1 MQEMELAEAEI
12 FDDWYK
18 TGVLYQGI
26 NVAGESC
33 EKYSPESI
41 VLWKKAS
48 FDKMAIVYITLM
60 RWWEKNGRERAGKR

>member
-1 MQEMELAEAEI
+1 MQEMELAEEEI

-18 TGVLYQGI
+18 TGVLYQGK

-41 VLWKKAS
+41 LTS
-48 FDKMAIVYITLM
+48 ND
-60 RWWEKNGRERAGKR
+60 N